1 MASVG
6 SSGREP
12 EGSMFMT
19 CWKSGSGTSPMRV
32 TVGTGAA
39 DEDEDEDEDCDV
51 EVGLPVV
58 VTSGFPLGWLG
69 SPSLPGG
76 IEGGV
81 APGGRGTPPRG
92 TSFIVSF
99 CRSKCFAQ
107 AYPIL
112 LHQPR

>member
-1 MASVG
+1 MS
-6 SSGREP
+6 
-12 EGSMFMT
+12 
-19 CWKSGSGTSPMRV
+19 V
-32 TVGTGAA
+32 TVGAGAA
-39 DEDEDEDEDCDV
+39 DEDEDEDGDVEV

-58 VTSGFPLGWLG
+58 VISGFRLGWLG

-92 TSFIVSF
+92 TAFIVSF
-99 CRSKCFAQ
+99 APSKSFTQ
-107 AYPIL
+107 AYPIS

>member
-1 MASVG
+1 
-6 SSGREP
+6 
-12 EGSMFMT
+12 
-19 CWKSGSGTSPMRV
+19 MRV
-32 TVGTGAA
+32 TVGTGAT
-39 DEDEDEDEDCDV
+39 DEDEDEDGDV

-81 APGGRGTPPRG
+81 APGGRGTPPIG
-92 TSFIVSF
+92 TAFIVSSA
-99 CRSKCFAQ
+99 RSKCFTK